1 MIHQLL
7 IALAL
12 TSVAHTEEKLSTA
25 AAQAQV
31 AADTGCQRHDYP
43 ALETTLYVGDR
54 GLTFWY
60 FTVPSASVPPGYIR
74 RSAVQRDGA
83 WSMETTG
90 YYDGT
95 DAQQADFDAWT
106 RRLVASFPH

>member
-1 MIHQLL
+1 MIRQLL

-12 TSVAHTEEKLSTA
+12 TSVAHAEKNLPTA

-31 AADTGCQRHDYP
+31 VADTGCQRRDYP
-43 ALETTLYVGDR
+43 ALATTLCVCDR
-54 GLTFWY
+54 GLTYWY
-60 FTVPSASVPPGYIR
+60 FTVPSATVPPGYIR
-74 RSAVQRDGA
+74 RAAVQRDGA
-83 WSMETTG
+83 WFVD
-90 YYDGT
+90 DGT